1 MKKLTISLMALLSL
15 VFASCEDDWTEAAPQ
30 TNPQEQAIAVN
41 DITLKRIVP
50 EAINLQETYMKDNK
64 VKLFTESVK
73 NLPAGSQ
80 MKYELQFSKTEDFAR
95 YGTVT
100 CEMDSDTAVVR
111 ASDFEEA
118 YKATIGRSP
127 KAKDIFIRYAAY
139 IVKDETSVV
148 RLGDPNTYLGASK
161 IKVTPYPKD
170 VFIENN
176 YYLLG
181 TINGWS
187 VAQAIKFNHT
197 GDPYENPV
205 FTLEVNI
212 SEEEATSGWW
222 WKIVPE
228 STYLTGNWVDGDNAA
243 YGVAVN
249 GDNAS
254 EGMLLPRTAT
264 ADIGAGCLTKMSGKL
279 LLTINL
285 EDGTY
290 SFTPVAE

>member
-1 MKKLTISLMALLSL
+1 MKKLTISLMALLSI
-15 VFASCEDDWTEAAPQ
+15 VFASCEDDWTEATPQ
-30 TNPQEQAIAVN
+30 TNPQEQAFAVN
-41 DITLKRIVP
+41 DITLKSIVP
-50 EAINLQETYMKDNK
+50 GAINLQETYMKDNK

-80 MKYELQFSKTEDFAR
+80 MKYELQFSKTADFAK

-127 KAKDIFIRYAAY
+127 RAKDIFIRYAAY
-139 IVKDETSVV
+139 IVKDETSIV
-148 RLGDPNTYLGASK
+148 RVGDPNTYFGASK
-161 IKVTPYPKD
+161 INVTPYPTD
-170 VFIENN
+170 LVIENN

-187 VAQAIKFNHT
+187 VATAVKLNHT

-205 FTLEVNI
+205 FTLNVNI
-212 SEEEATSGWW
+212 SEDEAASGWW

-228 STYLTGNWVDGDNAA
+228 STYQTGNWVDGDNTA

-249 GDNAS
+249 GDSAS

-264 ADIGAGCLTKMSGKL
+264 ADIGAGCLKKSGQL

-290 SFTPVAE
+290 SFTPAAE